1 VSVSVKQARKLAKR
15 IYSDNRKGRS
25 YRIIAKEDY
34 PGLKAGTLNR
44 FAKSKGE
51 YVPKDKNILKILGLI
66 KPRKFVKK
74 ERPEFMKTWSYLPIE
89 ERWNVIKLHLENKKL
104 LEKMKGKK

>member
-1 VSVSVKQARKLAKR
+1 MTVSVKQARKLAKR
-15 IYSDNRKGRS
+15 IFSDNKKGRS
-25 YRIIAKEDY
+25 YRVIAREDY

-51 YVPKDKNILKILGLI
+51 YIPKDKNILKILGLI

-74 ERPEFMKTWSYLPIE
+74 ERPDFMKTWSYLPVE
-89 ERWNVIKLHLENKKL
+89 ERQKVIKQYLEWRKNNV
-104 LEKMKGKK
+104 